1 MKNEHDFDFTK
12 IKKVKITDVQANEW
26 NPKDKDT
33 KEYHQVVR
41 SIKTNGLR
49 DPIIVREVDGHY
61 EVIDGEQ
68 RYTAAKELGYKEIYV
83 YNEGQMSEK
92 EAKALTIWYQ
102 VQVPFND
109 IDLSHLV
116 IELADLQ
123 IELPYTDGEIAD
135 FRNMADFDFSQYKDT
150 SEDVN
155 QDDSIKTLSIKMM
168 EDQYAVVMDTI
179 KHVMNETDSNEA
191 RALEL
196 IIADYRASAGL

>member
-1 MKNEHDFDFTK
+1 M
-12 IKKVKITDVQANEW
+12 
-26 NPKDKDT
+26 
-33 KEYHQVVR
+33 
-41 SIKTNGLR
+41 R